1 VNKSDVI
8 KHVAT
13 TPKYINY
20 CKRVAFNEYEDLF
33 HFIILELDKKT
44 EDFLVQKYKDGSL
57 GKYYAGMVY
66 NNYNS
71 TSSPYYK
78 SYKKDVER
86 QWRFPN
92 MDFNKDSIVSW
103 QASVTDESVKEVNY
117 SFIEK
122 EIEEYKKESE
132 QNKYTV
138 DLFNVYLDCKTF
150 REVEKRT
157 GIYFVTAQKTI
168 QKFKKEIKSRCQKYL
183 Q

>member
-13 TPKYINY
+13 EKKYVDY
-20 CKRVAFNEYEDLF
+20 CRRVGGEDYLDLF

-44 EDFLVQKYKDGSL
+44 EAFLVQKFKDGSL
-57 GKYYAGMVY
+57 GKYYAAMVY

-71 TSSPYYK
+71 KTSPYFK
-78 SYKKDVER
+78 IYKKNHLYQVSH
-86 QWRFPN
+86 PN
-92 MDFNKDSIVSW
+92 YYFMD
-103 QASVTDESVKEVNY
+103 ATDENIKDVNY

-122 EIEEYKKESE
+122 EINSYKKESKE
-132 QNKYTV
+132 HEYTV

-168 QKFKKEIKSRCQKYL
+168 QKFKKEIKGRCQKYL